1 MAYKNGKYYWIQNEC
16 SECLWEVGRYRE
28 THSPGAPLN
37 QRFELCGS
45 NRPVA
50 IDLVYKIGPPVD
62 PYRPE
67 GSDEDEEV

>member
-16 SECLWEVGRYRE
+16 SECLWEIGRYRE

-50 IDLVYKIGPPVD
+50 IDHVFKIGPPVD